1 MIYTLTLNPSLDLL
15 MSLDKLNTGERN
27 VVKENQL
34 LAGGKGINVSL
45 VLHELGV
52 PSTALGFIAGMSG
65 KEICRQLDDMG
76 ITHAF
81 TQAGGYNR
89 INVKLKAEQ
98 ETEINGKGLILT
110 PEEIA
115 ELIRGLDRMEEGDTL
130 VISGS
135 MPEDAPEDL
144 IDWITG
150 YIAFQGIRL
159 VCDLHG
165 KDLHRVIYRGPFLI
179 KPNLAELEEFFEH
192 SMSDEE
198 DILRHAH
205 RLQEMAEGNVLV
217 SLGSDGAVF
226 ADESGNVYKE
236 KAPRGILVNSVGS
249 GDAMVA
255 GFLHA
260 YDLGYPSS
268 EILRYAVA
276 CGSACAF
283 TQRFAKKEEITALY
297 NQMKR
302 G

>member
-150 YIAFQGIRL
+150 YIAFRGIRL

-260 YDLGYPSS
+260 YDFDYPSP

>member
-150 YIAFQGIRL
+150 YIAFRGIRL

-165 KDLHRVIYRGPFLI
+165 NDLHRVIYRGPFLI

-260 YDLGYPSS
+260 YDLGYPSP

>member
-1 MIYTLTLNPSLDLL
+1 